1 MPFRYSQFMW
11 TQVIKSLLASS
22 NLVITLYQNEEVEKK
37 KILRV
42 KISVQLLKIGD
53 FVWNMIYFDMQLYV

>member
-53 FVWNMIYFDMQLYV
+53 FVWNMIYCDMQLYV